1 LTKSMTAY
9 GRGESSHHDTR
20 FVAEIKSVNNRH
32 RDVVLRM
39 PKALQIVEDEIR
51 ALVAARIQ
59 RGRIEVFLQMEKK
72 GEGSEY
78 ELELNLP
85 LVKSYMAVIRELNE
99 TCGLEKEVSTD
110 YICQLRDVIQIKT
123 QDLDIEGLKPGIRE
137 ALNLALDSHE
147 TMRMKEGTVIE
158 KDFLERIQG
167 IEGRLDEI
175 EKRAPHV
182 VEEYIKRLRKK
193 ISHIS
198 TEIEI
203 DENRLAQEVAI
214 FSDRC
219 DITEEVVRA
228 KSHLSQ
234 FRHYVGMDEAIGRRL
249 DFLIQEIH
257 REVNTMSAKASDSSI
272 STEVVEIKG
281 ELEKIRE
288 QIQNVE

>member
-1 LTKSMTAY
+1 MTKSMTAY

-123 QDLDIEGLKPGIRE
+123 QDLDIEGLKPGISE